1 MLGVR
6 SAKPVLREAESN
18 LYNFL
23 MATSIHPPGRHR
35 LRSAVRADGYETWT
49 IAADQYK
56 ALRKLILRGIKE
68 LDRGDGVLLSDLILI
83 AEDELTGHPS
93 FTSGKFTNW
102 IRFVKVDLEC
112 EGVIE
117 RIGTKSPQRVRLVK
131 KKRSTL
137 K

>member
-1 MLGVR
+1 MKFG
-6 SAKPVLREAESN
+6 
-18 LYNFL
+18 
-23 MATSIHPPGRHR
+23 IHPPGRRR

-56 ALRKLILRGIKE
+56 ALRKLILAGIKE
-68 LDRGDGVLLSDLILI
+68 LDRGDGVLLGDLILI

-112 EGVIE
+112 EGTIE
-117 RIGTKSPQRVRLVK
+117 RVGTKSPQRVRLAK
-131 KKRSTL
+131 KKRSIS